1 MDQYLQYKQLEQQTG
16 GKKDPKEARYQQLE
30 QYDYDHDEKYLDG
43 LSTVVQEWV
52 NQQTQQGVIWDKT
65 RLDEEFKKAQAQY
78 YTRLVCVCVCMSPWQ
93 RPDINVIRHV
103 DTSVDMDDYFA
114 WAQEKKEANQPACPF
129 AHLWQNKGDGSKRTA
144 SGSAGSDFIVASEGR
159 GATTLTLSS
168 PSTRNVLTIDRLEAL
183 RKALEAS
190 EQSQEATAHM
200 LNSLVTSETVAS
212 SGLAY
217 RETYDLAI
225 QQKANAIASLEK
237 LAQSYYQSVEQT
249 ILSLK
254 KPCLVFMDGAIPT
267 NASYLFLWHRF
278 IRVVTEHAVLP
289 LGLTLSH
296 APVPPLLLLTL
307 CRSRKPNLPQ
317 GIELYLALA
326 PPELVRLR
334 GPELLKLGLADVF
347 VPGAQFHNVLET
359 VKKMSLC
366 PPPATATAVQLGLA
380 TAHTYPGPDR
390 LGVWENEIQRVF
402 GVSI

>member
-144 SGSAGSDFIVASEGR
+144 SGSAGSDFIVVSEGR

>member
-1 MDQYLQYKQLEQQTG
+1 
-16 GKKDPKEARYQQLE
+16 
-30 QYDYDHDEKYLDG
+30 
-43 LSTVVQEWV
+43 
-52 NQQTQQGVIWDKT
+52 
-65 RLDEEFKKAQAQY
+65 
-78 YTRLVCVCVCMSPWQ
+78 
-93 RPDINVIRHV
+93 
-103 DTSVDMDDYFA
+103 MDDYFA

-144 SGSAGSDFIVASEGR
+144 ASASGSAGSDFIVVSKGR

-168 PSTRNVLTIDRLEAL
+168 RGTRNVLTVSRLEAL

-200 LNSLVTSETVAS
+200 LNSLVSSDEAS

-217 RETYDLAI
+217 QETYDLAI
-225 QQKANAIASLEK
+225 QQKANAVASLEK

-289 LGLTLSH
+289 LGLALSH

-402 GVSI
+402 GVSCL